1 VAGRSYVA
9 YGIGPSLLMLP
20 LVALWGPG
28 FNQAAF
34 NAALGGL
41 AVALWWSITGLL
53 SFDYWK
59 RLWLTALFAVGALFC
74 FAAGQSGSTWNLMHV
89 TTVFGLTL
97 AIHDC
102 PRQPSWMGCR
112 AGLRHRRIIAPA
124 RFPRAAVFRSD
135 ALVGHCRRSQHA
147 LEKGPRI
154 SHRRVLWQN
163 LDQVY

>member
-89 TTVFGLTL
+89 TTV
-97 AIHDC
+97 
-102 PRQPSWMGCR
+102 R
-112 AGLRHRRIIAPA
+112 ADVRDSRLSS
-124 RFPRAAVFRSD
+124 AAVVDGLPGWASASPYHRASP
-135 ALVGHCRRSQHA
+135 LSSRCRFSQ
-147 LEKGPRI
+147 
-154 SHRRVLWQN
+154 
-163 LDQVY
+163 